1 MQLVLMIPLLAS
13 ALFIFGPSCGGKS
26 TLSKALIEQLGPS
39 WVYLDRD
46 LLIEDG
52 LSTEEEADEK
62 LDQTIAYLQS
72 NDLNVLVDTQIPWRP
87 PRNGSKKYVLV
98 YAPLPELIARD
109 LHRTQ
114 KLKRSIQRAYYAR
127 LYVEETFSKV
137 FDAPS
142 ELHFEYDAIID
153 SSQMQIEEEIK
164 QVLALITASSES
176 QSFDIS
182 Q

>member
-1 MQLVLMIPLLAS
+1 MIPLLAS

-26 TLSKALIEQLGPS
+26 TLSKVLIEQLDPS

-52 LSTEEEADEK
+52 LSSEEEADEK

-87 PRNGSKKYVLV
+87 PRNGSEKYVLV

-109 LHRTQ
+109 LRRTE

-127 LYVEETFSKV
+127 LYVEETFSQA
-137 FDAPS
+137 FEAPIN
-142 ELHFEYDAIID
+142 LRFEYDAIID
-153 SSQMQIEEEIK
+153 SSQTQIEEEIE
-164 QVLALITASSES
+164 QVLALIES
-176 QSFDIS
+176 APITEPLNLR
-182 Q
+182 

>member
-1 MQLVLMIPLLAS
+1 MIPLLAS

-26 TLSKALIEQLGPS
+26 TLSKALIEQLGPT
-39 WVYLDRD
+39 WVYLERD

-52 LSTEEEADEK
+52 AANEEEADDK
-62 LDQTIAYLQS
+62 LEEAIAFLQAHDQ
-72 NDLNVLVDTQIPWRP
+72 DVLIDTQIPWRQ
-87 PRNGSKKYVLV
+87 PRKRSEKYVLV

-109 LHRTQ
+109 ARRTQ
-114 KLKRSIQRAYYAR
+114 KLERTSKRAHYAR

-137 FDAPS
+137 FEAPN

-164 QVLALITASSES
+164 QVLALIDSAPITEPLNLR
-176 QSFDIS
+176 
-182 Q
+182 